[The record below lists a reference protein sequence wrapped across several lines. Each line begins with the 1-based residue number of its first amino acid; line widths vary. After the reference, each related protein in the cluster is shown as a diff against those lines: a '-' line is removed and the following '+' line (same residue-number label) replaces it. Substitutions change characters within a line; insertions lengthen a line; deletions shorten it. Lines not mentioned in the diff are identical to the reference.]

1 MDSEIRRTL
10 GQIEGS
16 FGPGAWHGPSIRE
29 LLAAVTAELAAGR
42 IAPGTHSIWE
52 LVLHI
57 AAWEDATR
65 RMVEGGSGEVSDER
79 NFPALPG
86 VSEAAWQA
94 AITALNAGHEALLAA
109 VARLSDAQLG
119 RTVTGKSYTFYFL
132 LHGVVQHN
140 LYHAGQIALLKRALE
155 RQSPGNK

>member
-1 MDSEIRRTL
+1 MDNEIRRIL

-29 LLAAVTAELAAGR
+29 LLAGVTAELAVGR
-42 IAPGTHSIWE
+42 IAPGAHSIWD

-94 AITALNAGHEALLAA
+94 AVSTLNAGHEALLAA
-109 VARLSDAQLG
+109 VACLTDAQLDL
-119 RTVTGKSYTFYFL
+119 TVAGKPYTFYIL

-155 RQSPGNK
+155 RHSPGNR

>member
-1 MDSEIRRTL
+1 MDSEIRRIL

-29 LLAAVTAELAAGR
+29 LLTGVTAELAAGR

-94 AITALNAGHEALLAA
+94 AITTLNAGHEALLGS
-109 VARLSDAQLG
+109 VARLNDAQLEQ
-119 RTVTGKSYTFYFL
+119 TVAGKSYTLYFL
-132 LHGVVQHN
+132 LHGVVQHT

-155 RQSPGNK
+155 RHLPGNK